1 MADRQV
7 SEAELQ
13 KYKQW
18 ALIQFRK
25 MLRGNR
31 ITDQIKRWATG
42 ELGAEYRFQIEFA
55 FNEEAANFVN
65 DPRNSEV
72 LGAERIDE

>member
-1 MADRQV
+1 MAERPV
-7 SEAELQ
+7 SAEEVL
-13 KYKQW
+13 KYKKW
-18 ALIQFRK
+18 ALIKFRQ

-31 ITDQIKRWATG
+31 ITEQVQRFIAG

-65 DPRNSEV
+65 DPRNTDA
-72 LGAERIDE
+72 LGAERIE

>member
-1 MADRQV
+1 MPEKQV
-7 SEAELQ
+7 SEAEIR

-31 ITDQIKRWATG
+31 ITEQVRRWATG

-65 DPRNSEV
+65 DPRNVEV
-72 LGAERIDE
+72 LGSERIEE